1 MFASFLVLLSETIDD
16 IDGLPYYTT
25 IFPLAE
31 QDFGILEMLLVVV
44 IDVAV
49 FGYERVRAL
58 ELIGRL
64 FAGSVGLAGVALDA
78 DIGVESAAV
87 VDYFEDVG
95 VPFHYQ

>member
-16 IDGLPYYTT
+16 IDGLPYYTA

-31 QDFGILEMLLVVV
+31 QDLGILEMLLVVV

-58 ELIGRL
+58 ELIGCL